1 MIATSN
7 PRVHRHFHP
16 TAASWVLDE
25 HTGMRSLHARGEV
38 VVGDAVDRR
47 FGEALLDPRGDLVAL
62 GLRPLTLWRAR
73 VVSRHPGPLG
83 LEVVVDPAVGDVL
96 LELRQRRR
104 RVTAHETA

>member
-62 GLRPLTLWRAR
+62 GLRPLALWRAR
-73 VVSRHPGPLG
+73 VVSASGHPGPPG
-83 LEVVVDPAVGDVL
+83 LDVVVDPAVGDVP
-96 LELRQRRR
+96 LEPRQRRR
-104 RVTAHETA
+104 RVTAH